1 MGLKDTKLA
10 IFDMDGLLIDSER
23 LIAQQ
28 WLKLA
33 DRYGLDRDKVWASCL
48 ACLGVTQEK
57 VKETCLQF
65 LGQDIPYEQYTAEVA
80 EGIRRDLN
88 DGPMPV
94 KKGAF
99 ELLEYCRAI
108 GLPAVVASS
117 NRKRVVQDL
126 LRGNGLLP
134 YFEEVFGGE
143 SATRSKPH
151 PDLFLNVAASMGVD
165 PASCLV
171 LEDSYNGIRA
181 ARAAGMMPVMVPDL
195 LPPTEEI
202 RTLYIACAK
211 DLAAVAELLREARYS

>member
-88 DGPMPV
+88 DGPHAR
-94 KKGAF
+94 KKGRFRTAGI
-99 ELLEYCRAI
+99 LQGHRPSCRGGVFQPEARR
-108 GLPAVVASS
+108 GGSAE
-117 NRKRVVQDL
+117 RKR
-126 LRGNGLLP
+126 P
-134 YFEEVFGGE
+134 SAVF
-143 SATRSKPH
+143 
-151 PDLFLNVAASMGVD
+151 
-165 PASCLV
+165 
-171 LEDSYNGIRA
+171 
-181 ARAAGMMPVMVPDL
+181 
-195 LPPTEEI
+195 
-202 RTLYIACAK
+202 
-211 DLAAVAELLREARYS
+211 